1 MARKFWNKTP
11 APQEIQACVDVATT
25 GAAKEPDAR
34 RKWAYA
40 CASVMTSA
48 GFLTY

>member
-1 MARKFWNKTP
+1 MARKFWSKTP
-11 APQEIQACVDVATT
+11 SPEEIQSCVDVVVNGT
-25 GAAKEPDAR
+25 AAETQID

-40 CASVMTSA
+40 CASVLTSA